1 MAKKTINNK
10 GMTSFFMTLGF
21 ILLVVTGIMLYIVP
35 AGRVANWVNWTLL
48 GLTKTQWG
56 NIHILAGFMLMIAGF
71 FHIYF
76 NWKPLKHYFYS
87 KVQKGINLK
96 KEMVISSVISAFLVV
111 AAIGDYPPFSYVF
124 DFGDF
129 AKESWVVEDVYEA
142 PLGHAELLAFD
153 SFTSKLKIDRDKALK
168 ELEVNGITIA
178 AGKDSLEKIAK
189 ANNVAPVDIYMVIR
203 KFEPAREE
211 VNLEELTPEKVEDL
225 LQGKGIGRRNITW
238 LLEEFKL
245 EPDKATR
252 RLNKNNIQATS
263 NESFH
268 DIADRYDASPMDVVK
283 VLLVKQYTL

>member
-1 MAKKTINNK
+1 MAKKTMNNK

-35 AGRVANWVNWTLL
+35 AGRVANWVNWTML

-56 NIHILAGFMLMIAGF
+56 NIHILAGFMLIIAGF

-87 KVQKGINLK
+87 KVENGINLK
-96 KEMVISSVISAFLVV
+96 KEMVVSSAISIMLVI

-129 AKESWVVEDVYEA
+129 AKEAWVVEEKYEA
-142 PLGHAELLAFD
+142 PMGHAELLAFD
-153 SFTSKLKIDRDKALK
+153 SFISKLKIDKDKALK
-168 ELEVNGITIA
+168 ELNANGIIVA

-189 ANNVAPVDIYMVIR
+189 ANNIAPVDIYMVIR
-203 KFEPAREE
+203 KYEPAREE

-225 LQGKGIGRRNITW
+225 LEGKRIGKRNINW
-238 LLEEFKL
+238 ILAEFKL
-245 EPDKATR
+245 TPEKASR
-252 RLNKNNIQATS
+252 RLKKNNIQATH

-268 DIADRYDASPMDVVK
+268 DIADRYDASPMDVAK

>member
-1 MAKKTINNK
+1 MAKKTMNNK

-21 ILLVVTGIMLYIVP
+21 ILLVVTGLMLYIVP

-87 KVQKGINLK
+87 KVQQGINLK
-96 KEMVISSVISAFLVV
+96 KEMAISAVISIVLVV

-129 AKESWVVEDVYEA
+129 AKEAWVIEEKYEA

-153 SFTSKLKIDRDKALK
+153 SFISKLKIDKDKALN
-168 ELEVNGITIA
+168 ELETNGIKVA

-189 ANNVAPVDIYMVIR
+189 ANNIAPVDIYMAIR
-203 KFEPAREE
+203 KFEPAKEE
-211 VNLEELTPEKVEDL
+211 VNVDELTPAKVEDL
-225 LQGKGIGRRNITW
+225 LAGKGIGRRNISW
-238 LLEEFKL
+238 LLTEFKL
-245 EPDKATR
+245 EPEKASR
-252 RLNKNNIQATS
+252 RLKKNNIRATN

-268 DIADRYDASPMDVVK
+268 DIADRYNASPMDVVK
-283 VLLVKQYTL
+283 VLLVKQYVL